1 MTPHCRHD
9 AEALLAAAPELAVVA
24 IVERAL
30 DVLVTTLRNEHPTV
44 DDLGRRDDP
53 SSLSRARQL
62 IERIERTRAA
72 LLRYTHAVRQ
82 GFEVAP
88 GDDLPF

>member
-1 MTPHCRHD
+1 MIPHCRHRAD
-9 AEALLAAAPELAVVA
+9 PLLAAAPELAVVA

-44 DDLGRRDDP
+44 DDPGRRDDP
-53 SSLSRARQL
+53 RSLRRARQL
-62 IERIERTRAA
+62 IERIECSRAA
-72 LLRYTHAVRQ
+72 LQRYTQAVRE